1 MAVKSVRET
10 INGRTYIVERDAD
23 TDELIRRIEAPA
35 GTATLKEQLEDLMR
49 SQSADLHDFNHVI
62 EQAIARGELPAAIT
76 ELRALE
82 TQLYDRFKAT
92 YLEWRVL

>member
-1 MAVKSVRET
+1 MAVTSAQVI

-23 TDELIRRIEAPA
+23 TDVLIRRVPLSYEEAPI
-35 GTATLKEQLEDLMR
+35 KEKLEDEMR
-49 SQSADLHDFNHVI
+49 SQASDLHDFNHVI
-62 EQAIARGELPAAIT
+62 EQAIARGEPGAAIT

-82 TQLYDRFKAT
+82 TQLYQRFKDT

>member
-1 MAVKSVRET
+1 MAVTSARVT
-10 INGRTYIVERDAD
+10 VNGRTYIVERDAD

-35 GTATLKEQLEDLMR
+35 GTASLKEQLEDLMR
-49 SQSADLHDFNHVI
+49 GQASDLHDFNHVI
-62 EQAIARGELPAAIT
+62 DQAIARGELPAVIT

-82 TQLYDRFKAT
+82 TQLYERFKAT

>member
-1 MAVKSVRET
+1 MAAKSVRET

-23 TDELIRRIEAPA
+23 TDELIRWVNVPP

-49 SQSADLHDFNHVI
+49 SQSSDLHYFNHVI

-82 TQLYDRFKAT
+82 TQLYERFKAT